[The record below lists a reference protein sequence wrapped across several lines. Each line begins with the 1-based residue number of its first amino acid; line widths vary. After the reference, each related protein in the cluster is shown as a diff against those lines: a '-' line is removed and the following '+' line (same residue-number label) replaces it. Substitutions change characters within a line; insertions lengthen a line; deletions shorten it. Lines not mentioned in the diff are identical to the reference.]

1 MKKSV
6 KYFFPPEDLKAIAD
20 AIGEAEKTT
29 LGEIRVDVRQ
39 RRNWL
44 ERKFS
49 VEAMARREFKKLGM
63 MQTKQRTGIL
73 IFLLLQDRAFY
84 ILADEGI
91 HRKVEDGTW
100 DAIAG
105 EMSKHFSQKNFRFGI
120 IHGVKRVGEILTR
133 HFPEDP
139 KDKKNELPNEV
150 SIR

>member
-1 MKKSV
+1 MKKSI
-6 KYFFPPEDLKAIAD
+6 KKFFSQEDLKAIAD

-44 ERKFS
+44 ERKLS
-49 VEAMARREFKKLGM
+49 IEAMARREFHKLKM
-63 MQTKQRTGIL
+63 TRTPQRTGIL

-100 DAIAG
+100 DAVAK
-105 EMSKHFSQKNFRFGI
+105 EMSEHFSQKNFQSGI

-133 HFPEDP
+133 HFPENP
-139 KDKKNELPNEV
+139 KDKQNELPNDV
-150 SIR
+150 SMS